1 MTINLEPAYEP
12 MVRRE
17 AAPVAVA
24 PSLAQASGGAA
35 HSAAIAVPPLTK
47 SEDSPA
53 PASEQERKRKPAEAQ
68 PQASSQSTPVRT
80 GTYEHRIVYV
90 NEADRLFLD
99 VVNRDN
105 DEVLM
110 RIPSETLAK
119 FLRQAESPMS
129 ATSKNQTAG
138 GLDTLA

>member
-17 AAPVAVA
+17 ATPAAVA

-35 HSAAIAVPPLTK
+35 VSAAIAVPASAK
-47 SEDSPA
+47 SEGSPA
-53 PASEQERKRKPAEAQ
+53 SASEQERKRKPTEAPPQ
-68 PQASSQSTPVRT
+68 PSRPTPVRT

-90 NEADRLFLD
+90 DEADRLFLD

-119 FLRQAESPMS
+119 FLRQAESPMP
-129 ATSKNQTAG
+129 ATTEGQTAG
-138 GLDTLA
+138 ALDTLA

>member
-17 AAPVAVA
+17 AAPVAMA
-24 PSLAQASGGAA
+24 ASLAPASGGAVV
-35 HSAAIAVPPLTK
+35 SAAIAVPPSTK
-47 SEDSPA
+47 AEGSPA
-53 PASEQERKRKPAEAQ
+53 SASEQERKRKPAEAQ
-68 PQASSQSTPVRT
+68 PQPSRSTPVRT

-119 FLRQAESPMS
+119 FLKQAESPMPAAS
-129 ATSKNQTAG
+129 ENQTASA
-138 GLDTLA
+138 LDTLA

>member
-35 HSAAIAVPPLTK
+35 VSAAIAVPPSTK
-47 SEDSPA
+47 AEDSPTS
-53 PASEQERKRKPAEAQ
+53 ASEQERKRKPAEAQ
-68 PQASSQSTPVRT
+68 PQPSSPSTPVRT

-90 NEADRLFLD
+90 NEAERLFLD
-99 VVNRDN
+99 VVNRDS

-110 RIPSETLAK
+110 RIPSEMLAK
-119 FLRQAESPMS
+119 FLKQAESPMP
-129 ATSKNQTAG
+129 ATAG
-138 GLDTLA
+138 SQIASALDTLA